1 VNGVNRDIGIRPAS
15 ADREF
20 DPSTGY
26 GRAPENTMNKS
37 IHAILLTLAA
47 CGGGGKTTDSAEGST
62 TTPQTTTDA
71 STGPGNTTTVTS
83 SGSSTAGSVSES
95 DSDATTTVTTGTP
108 GTSTSSTTDPTPGT
122 TTSGGG
128 TTSDETTTKGEE
140 TKGEETK
147 GEETKGE
154 ETGDVCVDQEGSCAK
169 GELCCPGL
177 QCCAGVP
184 VPPGKEFCSDM
195 CPISDRNA
203 KTEIRPVDASEIL
216 GRVVGLEISTWQ
228 YRKDGPEVR
237 HLGPM
242 AQDFKQAFG
251 LWDTDRM
258 IFPLD
263 ASGVSLAAIQALHR
277 RVVDTE
283 RENEDLRAR
292 LDRLETELIDLRR
305 ERR

>member
-1 VNGVNRDIGIRPAS
+1 MS
-15 ADREF
+15 
-20 DPSTGY
+20 
-26 GRAPENTMNKS
+26 KS
-37 IHAILLTLAA
+37 IHAIFLTLVA

-62 TTPQTTTDA
+62 STPQTTSDT
-71 STGPGNTTTVTS
+71 STGSGNSTTVTS
-83 SGSSTAGSVSES
+83 SGSSTAGSVSAS
-95 DSDATTTVTTGTP
+95 DSEATTTVTSGAPDTS
-108 GTSTSSTTDPTPGT
+108 TSTSSSTTEPPPGT

-140 TKGEETK
+140 TTK
-147 GEETKGE
+147 GETTTKGE
-154 ETGDVCVDQEGSCAK
+154 ETGNVCVDQQGSCAL

-177 QCCAGVP
+177 DCCAGIP
-184 VPPGKEFCSDM
+184 VPPGKEFCSDN
-195 CPISDRNA
+195 CPISDRNV
-203 KTEIRPVDASEIL
+203 KTAIRPVDASEIL

-228 YRKDGPEVR
+228 YKKDGPEVR

-242 AQDFKQAFG
+242 AQDFKAAFG

-277 RVVDTE
+277 RVVDAE
-283 RENEDLRAR
+283 AMNEDLRAR
-292 LDRLETELIDLRR
+292 LDRLEAELVEVRR

>member
-1 VNGVNRDIGIRPAS
+1 
-15 ADREF
+15 
-20 DPSTGY
+20 
-26 GRAPENTMNKS
+26 MNKS
-37 IHAILLTLAA
+37 IHAIFLTLVA
-47 CGGGGKTTDSAEGST
+47 CGPGDKTTDSAEGST
-62 TTPQTTTDA
+62 STPQTTTDA

-95 DSDATTTVTTGTP
+95 DSDATTTVTSGTP
-108 GTSTSSTTDPTPGT
+108 GTSTSTSTSTSEPMPGT

-140 TKGEETK
+140 TKGEETT
-147 GEETKGE
+147 G
-154 ETGDVCVDQEGSCAK
+154 ETGDVCIDKEGSCAK

-177 QCCAGVP
+177 ECCVGIP
-184 VPPGKEFCSDM
+184 VPRGKEFCSDI
-195 CPISDRNA
+195 CPISDRNV
-203 KTEIRPVDASEIL
+203 KTEIRPVDASDIL

-228 YRKDGPEVR
+228 YKKDSPEVR

-277 RVVDTE
+277 RVVDAE
-283 RENEDLRAR
+283 AENEDLRSR
-292 LDRLETELIDLRR
+292 LDRLEAEVVDLRR
-305 ERR
+305 EPR